1 MGAFIGGVGIKDVEH
16 YKHRMETAIE
26 LHKAQQAY
34 RPPFWSRVKS
44 AFKELVPHTRWG
56 VYTAPEGRRVVIW
69 KSWLGRQKVL
79 FDRKFTF

>member
-1 MGAFIGGVGIKDVEH
+1 MGAFVGGVGIRDAEH

-26 LHKAQQAY
+26 LHKANLAY
-34 RPPFWSRVKS
+34 KPPFLSRVRG
-44 AFKELVPHTRWG
+44 ALRQLLPHTDWA

-69 KSWLGRQKVL
+69 KSWLGRKKVV